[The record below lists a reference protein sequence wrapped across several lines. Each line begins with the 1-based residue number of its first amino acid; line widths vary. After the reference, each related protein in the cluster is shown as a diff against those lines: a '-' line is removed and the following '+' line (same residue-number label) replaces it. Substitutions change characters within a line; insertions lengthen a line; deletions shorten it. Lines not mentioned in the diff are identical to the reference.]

1 MKPKTASQ
9 AVFGFR
15 SVISLATINPK
26 TGHKAHGPNQRGF
39 PMRMSLSRFVAALGG
54 AMLGMAL
61 AASAVAVAKE
71 KTATATAVFAGGC
84 FWCMEPPYD
93 ALPGVVATT
102 SGYSGGQK
110 ANPTYEQ
117 VSAGDTGHIEVIQI
131 TYDPKQISYEKLLE
145 VFWRNV
151 DPLDKGGQFCDRGS
165 TYTTAIFVQNQEER
179 KIAEQSKAAIEKQLG
194 KTVVTAIRPAATF
207 YAAEDYHQDYYQKN
221 PLRYKYYR
229 YSCGRD
235 QRLEHL
241 WGKKK

>member
-1 MKPKTASQ
+1 
-9 AVFGFR
+9 
-15 SVISLATINPK
+15 
-26 TGHKAHGPNQRGF
+26 
-39 PMRMSLSRFVAALGG
+39 MRMNLSRFVAALGG
-54 AMLGMAL
+54 AILGAAL
-61 AASAVAVAKE
+61 AAMAAEPATKE

-93 ALPGVVATT
+93 ALPGVIATT
-102 SGYSGGQK
+102 SGYAGGQK

-117 VSAGDTGHIEVIQI
+117 VSAGDTGHIEVIQV

-165 TYTTAIFVQNQEER
+165 TYTTAIFVHNQEER
-179 KIAEQSKAAIEKQLG
+179 KLAEQSKVAAEKQLG
-194 KTVVTAIRPAATF
+194 KKIVTAIRPAATF
-207 YAAEDYHQDYYQKN
+207 YPAEEYHQDYYQKN

-235 QRLEHL
+235 QRLEEL
-241 WGKKK
+241 WGKKS